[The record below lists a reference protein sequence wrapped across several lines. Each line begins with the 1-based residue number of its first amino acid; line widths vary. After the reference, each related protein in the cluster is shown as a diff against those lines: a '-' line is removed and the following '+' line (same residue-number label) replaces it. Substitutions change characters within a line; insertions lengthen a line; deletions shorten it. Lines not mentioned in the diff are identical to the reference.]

1 MSFFEIFLIAVSLCF
16 DTLAVSI
23 VGGACVKSMSL
34 WNRWKIMLFM
44 AMFQGGLAF
53 AGWLLGSTVSGY
65 VGKFDHWVAFGLL
78 AFIGGKMIADSLRPD
93 EGSEPVDLLK
103 TGSLVVASVATSIDA
118 LAVGISFAM
127 TGGFGCGKILWST
140 AVIATVTALA
150 SDMGLRGGRRL
161 GDRLGHKCD
170 IIGGIVL
177 VLIGIKILIE
187 HLLQ

>member
-1 MSFFEIFLIAVSLCF
+1 MSFIEIVLIAVALCF

-23 VGGACVKSMSL
+23 VGGACIKGLSS

-44 AMFQGGLAF
+44 AMFQSGLTF

-78 AFIGGKMIADSLRPD
+78 AFIGGKMIADSLHPD
-93 EGSEPVDLLK
+93 YGSEPVDLLK

-127 TGGFGCGKILWST
+127 TGGFGWGKILWST
-140 AVIATVTALA
+140 AVIAAVTALA
-150 SDMGLRGGRRL
+150 SDIGLRGGRRL
-161 GDRLGHKCD
+161 GERLGRKCD
-170 IIGGIVL
+170 ILGGIVL
-177 VLIGIKILIE
+177 ILIGIKILLE
-187 HLLQ
+187 HLL